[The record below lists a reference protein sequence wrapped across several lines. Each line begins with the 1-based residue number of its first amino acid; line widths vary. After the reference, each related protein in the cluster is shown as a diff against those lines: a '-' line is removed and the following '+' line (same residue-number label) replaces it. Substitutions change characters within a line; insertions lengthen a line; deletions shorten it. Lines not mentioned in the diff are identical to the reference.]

1 MKNLKNLLPISQN
14 EKINFTK
21 NLGVMLKAGL
31 SLDQSL
37 SILSK
42 QSQNHKFK
50 KVILNLQKEVQSG
63 HSLADSLALYPRI
76 FSQFYINM
84 VRVGEEGGIINQIA
98 KELHKQMQKTGRLKS
113 KTKGA
118 LIYPA
123 IIIITMIIIGVIM
136 MIAVVPKLLD
146 MLSQFGTQLPWT
158 TKLIIAVSR
167 FLTSRALIIFP
178 AFIAL
183 ITALIWFFKSRK
195 GKPIW
200 HKIIITCPIL
210 GKLSREYNN
219 AMLAR
224 NLNSLIESGV
234 PIVEALKTS
243 ANTLNNYWYQKSL
256 ETAAKKVQTGKSLF
270 EIMKDYPKLYPPMV
284 TEMIEVGEETGQLN
298 ELLSHI
304 ADYYEEELDQATR
317 NLSVTI
323 EPVLMVFIG
332 GLVTFFALSM
342 LQPMYSILQNVG

>member
-1 MKNLKNLLPISQN
+1 
-14 EKINFTK
+14 
-21 NLGVMLKAGL
+21 
-31 SLDQSL
+31 
-37 SILSK
+37 
-42 QSQNHKFK
+42 
-50 KVILNLQKEVQSG
+50 
-63 HSLADSLALYPRI
+63 
-76 FSQFYINM
+76 
-84 VRVGEEGGIINQIA
+84 
-98 KELHKQMQKTGRLKS
+98 
-113 KTKGA
+113 
-118 LIYPA
+118 
-123 IIIITMIIIGVIM
+123 M